1 MRQSQHSNPARVAAY
16 LRSEL
21 EDSEG
26 ALYVKSRYIA
36 EEMELSAKEI
46 GAALASID
54 EQSYGLSVEPWA
66 YSGGT
71 TWCVSLA

>member
-1 MRQSQHSNPARVAAY
+1 MRQSQRSKPARVAAY

-21 EDSEG
+21 EASEG

-36 EEMELSAKEI
+36 DEIDLSAKEI
-46 GAALASID
+46 GAAMADID
-54 EQSYGLSVEPWA
+54 EQTDGLSVEPWA

-71 TWCVSLA
+71 TWRVSLA